1 MKKALTILGS
11 VALVMG
17 VSACSFVVRDAATY
31 ASDTQAVLAT
41 RSGPIKACY
50 DEALKADP
58 QVGGTVAVR
67 FTVEKKTGNILTPAL
82 VPEKTTA
89 PQPLA
94 DCVLNQLN
102 GLVLDPPDRKPGDG
116 TFVWA
121 FTANAPVQSPPVEEP
136 AAAPPG

>member
-1 MKKALTILGS
+1 MKKALAILGS

-17 VSACSFVVRDAATY
+17 VSACSLSCATRRP
-31 ASDTQAVLAT
+31 TRPTRAVLAT

-67 FTVEKKTGNILTPAL
+67 FTVEKKRANPDASAGCRRDDGAPAAGRL
-82 VPEKTTA
+82 RALPAQRAQARPAAIES
-89 PQPLA
+89 
-94 DCVLNQLN
+94 
-102 GLVLDPPDRKPGDG
+102 PGDG

-121 FTANAPVQSPPVEEP
+121 FTANPPVQSPRWSSPRR
-136 AAAPPG
+136 APPG